1 MEVLIILGGAAI
13 LYLLLEN
20 RNAAISSGISANNYA
35 NQNATHPTGNVL
47 NGLVGFG
54 SGPSF
59 TGGPSS
65 GQRITQEVGA
75 GIGAGVAVAGTAIST
90 GAITVG
96 STVAAAVPI
105 IGTLAVVAIGI
116 ISAIEK
122 HHQEAIS
129 AEGRALN
136 QNDPVAIG

>member
-1 MEVLIILGGAAI
+1 MDVILILGGAAI

-20 RNAAISSGISANNYA
+20 RNAAISSGIYANNAA
-35 NQNATHPTGNVL
+35 NQNVANQIAAQQSSNPLGSMI
-47 NGLVGFG
+47 GFG
-54 SGPSF
+54 SNPVS

-65 GQRITQEVGA
+65 GQKITQEVGA
-75 GIGAGVAVAGTAIST
+75 GVGAGVAIAGTAISS
-90 GAITVG
+90 GAIAVS

-129 AEGRALN
+129 AAL
-136 QNDPVAIG
+136 